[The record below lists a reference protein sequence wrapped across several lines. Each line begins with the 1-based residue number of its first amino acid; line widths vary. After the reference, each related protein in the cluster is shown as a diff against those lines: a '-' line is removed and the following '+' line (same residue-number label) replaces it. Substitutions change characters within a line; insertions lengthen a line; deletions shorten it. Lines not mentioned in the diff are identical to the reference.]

1 MLGDDKQL
9 KKLIILVLS
18 SSSYEED
25 SSASHVSRC
34 AFDPLLAHDQTAKWS
49 L

>member
-1 MLGDDKQL
+1 MLSDDKRL

-25 SSASHVSRC
+25 SSMSHAARN
-34 AFDPLLAHDQTAKWS
+34 AFDPLLAHDQVIKWRS
-49 L
+49 